1 MNKPI
6 DQKSRDTIA
15 KELEKNLLVEAGA
28 GSGKTT
34 SLVDRMV
41 QVIRQ
46 GKFKVHEIAAI
57 TFTRKAALEMQ
68 ERFQTVLEKELRVCV
83 DMEVRGRLEE
93 ALRDIN
99 MAYIGT
105 VHAFCGRL
113 LRERPVE
120 AGIDPEFKEA
130 EETGDAIH
138 SQQAWMEYTTQVNGH
153 FPDLEKIGIDPGD
166 LQGAYKQMC
175 TYPDV
180 EWMTEEI
187 EKPDFS
193 FEKGEVLKFLNKVK
207 DGIPSSQITDKDY
220 DDLQKAILRAL
231 RMCDHNSLEEDCEI
245 VSFLSLFNKE
255 FKIVQNRWLSKEDGK
270 YAKEEADILYEDII
284 GPVMKEWRVY
294 CHYHLTN
301 FLKGAVKYYE
311 DYRTRNSCLN
321 FQDLL
326 MKTASLLKNNSEVRR
341 YFQGKYKTLV
351 VDEFQD
357 TDPIQAEII
366 FYLTGMEVEEKDWQK
381 LVPRP
386 GSLFV
391 VGDPK
396 QSIYR
401 FMRADIDT
409 YNLVKKLIAENGGE
423 VVSLT
428 TNFRSTKSIGDY
440 LNPIFEKAFKGMLH
454 QADYAPID
462 SFNEDK
468 VGSDFGFRCLSIPVE
483 YSKSEDVIR
492 YEAEAIAKIIR
503 SAVDGGMKLSRNGS
517 NSIEIPTYKDFLIL
531 SKNRF
536 NMEVYAKALEEQGVP
551 VRMTGN
557 SSIGDSLELKEL
569 LSLLKCLLRTDD
581 QINLG
586 AVLKGLFFGVSDNCL
601 YEFRCSGGIFN
612 IFSEV
617 PSILCEKYRVEV
629 EQAFS
634 KLRRYYRWS
643 RKYSPCVVVEK
654 IIDDLGVVQF
664 ASMQEM
670 SKSRV
675 GVIYDV
681 LERLLIEEASG
692 VTEFK
697 GIVDRFEAIVD
708 SGLEEELDIYI
719 SENRVRIMNLHK
731 AKGLEASVVFLVNP
745 KNDSKHAASYHI
757 KRENSV
763 AKGYFTYA
771 KSPRKEEKSRS
782 FWGGGSSIIGVPFGW
797 EAYGEVEEDYLEAEA
812 LRLVYVAATRAKN
825 LLFVSSSCKDNKRN
839 PWGLLVESVLK
850 GSVVEVPEVSPSLST
865 ISSINGD
872 EGEWEVISKDEIEMV
887 REVNEGWS
895 KALVGS
901 SYGQS
906 SPTAIKDGEL
916 LWSIPRIEGGGRDR
930 GSALHYILEQL
941 VKGIGEEEVV
951 DESALI
957 NQVLV
962 DFGLSSVCRD
972 EFVGIVARFKE
983 SDLWKRLNGAVERF
997 VEVPFSIKIQ
1007 EGHKLYDLYRG
1018 DTNVPIILTGV
1029 IDLIFKEADGWV
1041 VVDYKSDRLLR
1052 DEDYQQ
1058 LNIAYISQLESYSVI
1073 LSEITGE
1080 RVKGQ
1085 ELVFLERL

>member
-6 DQKSRDTIA
+6 DQQSRELIV
-15 KELEKNLLVEAGA
+15 KELDKNLLVEAGA

-34 SLVDRMV
+34 SLVERMV

-57 TFTRKAALEMQ
+57 TFTRKAALEME
-68 ERFQTVLEKELRVCV
+68 ERFQTVLEKELRTCV
-83 DMEVRGRLEE
+83 DMEVRMRLEE

-99 MAYIGT
+99 TAYIGT

-130 EETGDAIH
+130 EESGDAIH
-138 SQQAWMEYTTQVNGH
+138 AQQAWMEYTTQVNGR

-166 LQGAYKQMC
+166 LQGAYKEMC
-175 TYPDV
+175 KYPDV

-193 FEKGEVLKFLNKVK
+193 FEKGEVLIFLNRVR
-207 DGIPSSQITDKDY
+207 DGIPSTQITDKDY

-245 VSFLSLFNKE
+245 VGFLSLFNKE

-270 YAKEEADILYEDII
+270 YAKEEADVLYEDTIA
-284 GPVMKEWRVY
+284 PVMKDWQVY

-326 MKTASLLKNNSEVRR
+326 MKTASLLKNNSEVRK

-366 FYLTGMEVEEKDWQK
+366 FYLTGMDIKEKDWQK

-409 YNLVKKLIAENGGE
+409 YNLVKKLITENGGE

-468 VGSDFGFRCLSIPVE
+468 DGSNFGVRCLSIPVE
-483 YSKSEDVIR
+483 YSKGIDVIR

-503 SAVDGGMKLSRNGS
+503 NAVDGGMKLSRNGS
-517 NSIEIPTYKDFLIL
+517 DIIEIPTYRDFLIL

-557 SSIGDSLELKEL
+557 SIIGDSVELKEL
-569 LSLLKCLLRTDD
+569 LNLLKCLLRTDD
-581 QINLG
+581 QIYLG

-601 YEFRCSGGIFN
+601 YEFKCSGGIFN
-612 IFSEV
+612 IFSKVPATLREV
-617 PSILCEKYRVEV
+617 YRVEV
-629 EQAFS
+629 DQAFC

-643 RKYSPCVVVEK
+643 RKYSPSVVVEK
-654 IIDDLGVVQF
+654 IVDDLGLVEF
-664 ASMQEM
+664 SSMQEM

-681 LERLLIEEASG
+681 LERLLIEESSG

-697 GIVDRFEAIVD
+697 GIVERLEAIVEA
-708 SGLEEELDIYI
+708 GLEEELDIYI

-745 KNDSKHAASYHI
+745 KNDSKHAASYYI
-757 KRENSV
+757 KREDSV

-771 KSPRKEEKSRS
+771 KSPRKEEKSRLS
-782 FWGGGSSIIGVPFGW
+782 WGGGSSIVGIPFGW
-797 EAYGEVEEDYLEAEA
+797 EAYCKVEETYLEAEA

-825 LLFVSSSCKDNKRN
+825 LLFVSHSCKDNKRN

-850 GSVVEVPEVSPSLST
+850 GSVVEVPEISPS
-865 ISSINGD
+865 SIVNSGVCSVED
-872 EGEWEVISKDEIEMV
+872 FVVKKDLDRV
-887 REVNEGWS
+887 REVNDSWS

-930 GSALHYILEQL
+930 GSALHYVLEQL
-941 VKGIGEEEVV
+941 VNGIGDGGVI
-951 DESALI
+951 DETALI
-957 NQVLV
+957 SQALV
-962 DFGLSSVCRD
+962 DFELASVCRE
-972 EFVGIVARFKE
+972 EFVGIVERFKE
-983 SDLWKRLNGAVERF
+983 SDLWKRLNGAFERF

-1007 EGHKLYDLYRG
+1007 EGHRLYDLYRG
-1018 DTNVPIILTGV
+1018 DANVPIILTGV

-1041 VVDYKSDRLLR
+1041 VVDYKSDRLFR
-1052 DEDYQQ
+1052 DEDYQL
-1058 LNIAYISQLESYSVI
+1058 LNIAYLSQLESYAVI
-1073 LSEITGE
+1073 FSELTGE

>member
-6 DQKSRDTIA
+6 DQKSRDTIVE
-15 KELEKNLLVEAGA
+15 ELEKNLLVEAGA

-34 SLVDRMV
+34 SLVDRMA

-68 ERFQTVLEKELRVCV
+68 ERFQAVLEKELRVCV
-83 DMEVRGRLEE
+83 DMEVRERLEE

-105 VHAFCGRL
+105 VHAFCGRI

-130 EETGDAIH
+130 EESEDAIH

-166 LQGAYKQMC
+166 LHGAYKQMC

-207 DGIPSSQITDKDY
+207 DGIPGAQITDKDY

-231 RMCDHNSLEEDCEI
+231 RMCDHNCLEEDCEI
-245 VSFLSLFNKE
+245 VGFLSLFNKE

-284 GPVMKEWRVY
+284 GPVMKEWQVY

-326 MKTASLLKNNSEVRR
+326 MKTASLLKNNSEVRK

-366 FYLTGMEVEEKDWQK
+366 FYLTGMDVEERDWQK

-409 YNLVKKLIAENGGE
+409 YNLVKKLIMENGGE

-462 SFNEDK
+462 AFNEDK

-503 SAVDGGMKLSRNGS
+503 NAVDGGMKLSRNGS
-517 NSIEIPTYKDFLIL
+517 NSIEIPTYRDFLIL

-557 SSIGDSLELKEL
+557 SSIGNSLELKEL
-569 LSLLKCLLRTDD
+569 LNLLKCLLRTDD
-581 QINLG
+581 QIYLV

-601 YEFRCSGGIFN
+601 YEFKSCGGIFN

-617 PSILCEKYRVEV
+617 PSTLCEPYRVEV
-629 EQAFS
+629 ELAFS

-643 RKYSPCVVVEK
+643 RKFSPSVVVEK

-664 ASMQEM
+664 ASLQDM

-681 LERLLIEEASG
+681 LERLFMEESSG

-697 GIVDRFEAIVD
+697 GIVERFEAIVD

-745 KNDSKHAASYHI
+745 KNDSKRAASYHI
-757 KRENSV
+757 KREDSV

-771 KSPRKEEKSRS
+771 KSARKEEKSRS
-782 FWGGGSSIIGVPFGW
+782 SWGGVSSIIGVPFGW
-797 EAYGEVEEDYLEAEA
+797 EAYGDVEEAYIEAEA

-839 PWGLLVESVLK
+839 PWGLLVEGVLK
-850 GSVVEVPEVSPSLST
+850 GSVVEVPEVPEVPCVDGV
-865 ISSINGD
+865 IGFEAKVVKADIDRIN
-872 EGEWEVISKDEIEMV
+872 EVC
-887 REVNEGWS
+887 EGWS
-895 KALVGS
+895 KALKVC

-916 LWSIPRIEGGGRDR
+916 MWSIPRIEGGGRDR

-941 VKGIGEEEVV
+941 VKSIGEEVVV
-951 DESALI
+951 DEMALI
-957 NQVLV
+957 SQVII
-962 DFGLSSVCRD
+962 DFGLSCVCRD
-972 EFVGIVARFKE
+972 EFFGIVARFKE
-983 SDLWKRLNGAVERF
+983 SDLWKRLNAAVERF
-997 VEVPFSIKIQ
+997 VEVPFSIKIE
-1007 EGHKLYDLYRG
+1007 EGHELYDLYRG
-1018 DTNVPIILTGV
+1018 DANVPIILTGV

-1052 DEDYQQ
+1052 NEDYQQ
-1058 LNIAYISQLESYSVI
+1058 LSVAYLSQLESYSVI